1 MIHPTAQIDPSAVI
15 GANVRIGAYT
25 VIDADVHIGEGT
37 IIGPHVVIEGPTR
50 IGKDNR
56 IAQFA
61 SLGGDPQDMKFSR
74 ERTELVIGDR
84 NLIREFV
91 TINRGTKD
99 GVGGGTVLEIDEA
112 GDVVQDRGPASYA
125 EADTSL
131 LGLGKRVR
139 LPTERAGTLLVFKAY
154 DDMSFGLVVGAT
166 TPMRVADVVRN
177 P

>member
-15 GANVRIGAYT
+15 GANVRMGAYT
-25 VIDADVHIGEGT
+25 VIGANVHIGDGT

-61 SLGGDPQDMKFSR
+61 SLGGDPQDMKFSG

-91 TINRGTKD
+91 TINRGTPE
-99 GVGGGTVLEIDEA
+99 GGGVTRIGNDNWLLAYVHVAHDCTVGNHTIFSNYSALAGHVEVEI
-112 GDVVQDRGPASYA
+112 G
-125 EADTSL
+125 
-131 LGLGKRVR
+131 
-139 LPTERAGTLLVFKAY
+139 RAHV
-154 DDMSFGLVVGAT
+154 
-166 TPMRVADVVRN
+166 
-177 P
+177 